1 MASFITNINLN
12 ISTHGT
18 SSLDADGNGTLTSTS
33 NPVIN
38 NTKGTGDYCFLA
50 SGTFGSGRTLTL
62 QHKVGGAFVTIGSD
76 TVLTAPGGCL
86 FTSTASEIQ
95 LVVSGGSGDGNDDL
109 YVNISPVK

>member
-1 MASFITNINLN
+1 MASFITNINLAS
-12 ISTHGT
+12 STT
-18 SSLDADGNGTLTSTS
+18 LDSDGNGTLNLAST
-33 NPVIN
+33 PAVN

-95 LVVSGGSGDGNDDL
+95 LVVSGGSGDSSDNL
-109 YVNISPVK
+109 YVNISPVQ

>member
-1 MASFITNINLN
+1 MASFITNINLAS
-12 ISTHGT
+12 STT
-18 SSLDADGNGTLTSTS
+18 LDSDGNGTLNSAST
-33 NPVIN
+33 PAVN
-38 NTKGTGDYCFLA
+38 NTKGGGDYCFLA

-95 LVVSGGSGDGNDDL
+95 LVVSGGSGDTSDNL
-109 YVNISPVK
+109 YVNISPVQ

>member
-1 MASFITNINLN
+1 MASYITSINLN
-12 ISTHGT
+12 RSTHGT

-33 NPVIN
+33 NPLIN
-38 NTKGTGDYCFLA
+38 NTKGGEYAFLA

-95 LVVSGGSGDGNDDL
+95 LVVSGGSGDGNDNL
-109 YVNISPVK
+109 YVSISPVK